1 MKENFLENQEDPSKK
16 HDYVTYSM
24 HEETLYKRYHDNLES
39 VTKHIQTLLNDLD
52 LKGQWSL
59 DVMQNG
65 DDFWLID
72 MALANQS
79 ALNDVVPKEKLTNQS
94 IDWLPKGFLDVD
106 K

>member
-1 MKENFLENQEDPSKK
+1 MICLCLTTFF
-16 HDYVTYSM
+16 
-24 HEETLYKRYHDNLES
+24 RA
-39 VTKHIQTLLNDLD
+39 
-52 LKGQWSL
+52 QWSL

-94 IDWLPKGFLDVD
+94 IDWLPKHFLDVY